1 MIFVIFFVIHDLD
14 ALQTLYSKDGTQF
27 VKQQVILNKTR
38 TDENT
43 QRVYENYPSFEF
55 VQDKCQQLG
64 GFTKGDFVKLRFD
77 INGRK
82 YIDRATGQE
91 RYFTTLKGVSM
102 EPYDPDMRQAAA
114 QDNRTGQ
121 PAPTFAPQQTE
132 EDDNEDLP
140 F

>member
-1 MIFVIFFVIHDLD
+1 MIFEITGVIHEIG
-14 ALQTLYSKDGTQF
+14 ALQTFQAKDGTQF

-82 YIDRATGQE
+82 YNDRATGQE

-132 EDDNEDLP
+132 DIDNEDLP